1 MTLKTIS
8 GSDLKNIV
16 YYSTF
21 LSVLCENGSVVE
33 VGSAAIGAVNKSDG
47 CTFWHV
53 GRPIAERPAFALMKM
68 DLLAWAA
75 AQLSVPEFMLWRQ
88 VPPMPRCPIPIPIS
102 SCTSGRVRKQLEIFM
117 GIY

>member
-1 MTLKTIS
+1 
-8 GSDLKNIV
+8 
-16 YYSTF
+16 
-21 LSVLCENGSVVE
+21 VE
-33 VGSAAIGAVNKSDG
+33 VGSAAFGAVNKSDG

-88 VPPMPRCPIPIPIS
+88 VPPMPRCHIPIRTTYCLQSHNTNNRSLKYNICYYLLHIYKPVLFFIS
-102 SCTSGRVRKQLEIFM
+102 ILNA
-117 GIY
+117 